1 LIAPWARFWSKL
13 LPLTRRFPRAV
24 RFLAALTALI
34 VFALPIGGAAVAQN
48 AIATSV
54 AKPVS
59 LPDMALGQPAAS
71 VTIVEYSSLTCPHCA
86 AFAENVFP
94 MLQSKYIDTG
104 KVRFVSREF
113 PLDIKAAAASMLAR
127 CVGNG
132 DAIRYFDAVGQL
144 FKQQEPLVSRTVDT
158 LNAIGDRF
166 GMNEAAVEACVKD
179 QALLDK
185 ITADQKFAVEEL
197 KVDATPTFFINGEM
211 LKGAMSFEEL
221 DNKLSALLKHCLAV
235 LAFALG
241 FLRRR
246 NEGEPDPVLLD
257 PDHPAIMNRAIA
269 CHHQAEAGGNEG
281 RVFDVDSRAL
291 GRNVAHRAAHDGT
304 A

>member
-1 LIAPWARFWSKL
+1 M
-13 LPLTRRFPRAV
+13 TRRFPRAV
-24 RFLAALTALI
+24 LCLAALITLI
-34 VFALPIGGAAVAQN
+34 AIAPPIADAAEAQN

-54 AKPVS
+54 VKPVS

-71 VTIVEYSSLTCPHCA
+71 ITIVEYSSLTCPHCA

-221 DNKLSALLKHCLAV
+221 DNKLSALLKH
-235 LAFALG
+235 
-241 FLRRR
+241 
-246 NEGEPDPVLLD
+246 
-257 PDHPAIMNRAIA
+257 
-269 CHHQAEAGGNEG
+269 
-281 RVFDVDSRAL
+281 
-291 GRNVAHRAAHDGT
+291 
-304 A
+304 